1 MYQLGADRPSQPFN
15 VPSPSSPCDPG
26 SLVLFLYSY
35 YFIYIIDVTIAVT
48 CYYCSWQLS
57 AAGHGGSPGGSTS
70 ATCQKKTLFA
80 SCSNLGK
87 VASQYA
93 RKLGIRFIP

>member
-1 MYQLGADRPSQPFN
+1 MLTDRPNLSMFLHHL
-15 VPSPSSPCDPG
+15 VIPG
-26 SLVLFLYSY
+26 LWYASILTAIS
-35 YFIYIIDVTIAVT
+35 IYIIDMTIAVT
-48 CYYCSWQLS
+48 CYYCTWQLS

-93 RKLGIRFIP
+93 HKLGILFIP

>member
-1 MYQLGADRPSQPFN
+1 MLTDRPNLSMFLHHHHLVIQGLWY
-15 VPSPSSPCDPG
+15 PS
-26 SLVLFLYSY
+26 VLTAIPILKVLLLL
-35 YFIYIIDVTIAVT
+35 IHMTIAAT

-70 ATCQKKTLFA
+70 ATCQKKTLFG

-87 VASQYA
+87 VAPQYE
-93 RKLGIRFIP
+93 RKLGI